1 MRMLV
6 AALQKELQ
14 LHWRGR
20 AQLVSFLVF
29 GAVTLL
35 LFSFAIGPDSEAL
48 RRHAPGFIWL
58 ALMLSSTLTLSE
70 SFHAELELGALRG
83 QLLLP
88 VDARAI
94 YYSKALANAAVLTL
108 LGTALLPLAVVL
120 YDVPVA
126 PLPRLVG
133 VVALGALGLAG
144 PGTLYAAMAAQT
156 RAGQTL
162 MPLLLFPLV
171 VPVLLAAVK
180 ATDLILFGDPMGQ
193 LGSWQVLLLSFD
205 ALYWSIC
212 GILFGRI
219 VED

>member
-1 MRMLV
+1 MRMLG

-20 AQLVSFLVF
+20 AELVSFLVF

-70 SFHAELELGALRG
+70 SFHAELEMGALRG
-83 QLLLP
+83 LLLLP

-120 YDVPVA
+120 YDIPVA

-133 VVALGALGLAG
+133 VMALGALGLAG
-144 PGTLYAAMAAQT
+144 PGTLYSAMAAQT

-171 VPVLLAAVK
+171 VPALLAAVK
-180 ATDLILFGDPMGQ
+180 ATDLVLFGDPMQQ
-193 LGSWQVLLLSFD
+193 LGSWQGLLLAFD
-205 ALYWSIC
+205 VLYWSIC